1 MANSILKYTSRDYDS
16 IKTDLISAISALTST
31 WTSREESDPGIVLV
45 KLMAAL
51 GDMESFN
58 FDKQALEYYA
68 PTVTQRKNA
77 SKLFALVGYK
87 MHWYKAAQTT
97 VTLTNLATMPEYIY
111 YCKRALDIQ
120 EAIDSGD
127 TSIDDSFVDV
137 FYDYCL
143 RYDHSATDNTNLTIA
158 VPPVINSNGTEVP
171 LPRSMIVQGKTRMFI
186 SLQDVYMI
194 LHGDDPESVKSD
206 PNFLAHVNAFI
217 YGNGDTHSA
226 NALEVYG
233 FWKKDN
239 VIGLHTYISDKDLSI
254 DIYPREYGA
263 IPYSLI
269 PTTVNPGTVINS
281 ASYNPTIELFPYE
294 EKKLTAIQGSL
305 RSVSFKGT
313 QLKNNCYYVPDSSL
327 DETYMFLSYTTV
339 ENGIMSQTPVF
350 IDKTDNLL
358 TETKF
363 NNSNGTTK
371 LYFQFAVDEFDYP
384 YIELSSYWSDQL
396 NADSVTFTFYYF
408 KTLGAY
414 GNITTNYL
422 SRLSIASATNLSV
435 TNLANTDYVVSA
447 DGNYLCRPGK
457 NPQTAQDAY
466 IDSINYIMTYDTLVT
481 IYDFTRFAKRQEGVT
496 NAFACD
502 GQYAKDLNKKI
513 DAVCNSY
520 TKQQLLNILGDNADS
535 SKSQAELATILG
547 NIRHITYDYHD
558 ANITITQ
565 AENPTQPTS
574 FKNYGL
580 NICPIWGNYLLTS
593 EETGKAIATYTNSI
607 DVNNDTITSPYYIY
621 CINTEDTV
629 GSADPDKY
637 AIETMLDNAIDE
649 TRIVNVRPEYTGLRV
664 FPWRCCGTLHLTQV
678 VTENE
683 AKNIIRAVIDN
694 LAETYKPQ
702 YMELGKKLT
711 YMEVIDT
718 VLASDPRIR
727 YFDAGIGTTK
737 LIDYQNLANTSQT
750 YNTEAY
756 FNPMSIMRYVQTYAE
771 VSDQSSPYYNM
782 ICIDPN
788 YIQINGN

>member
-111 YCKRALDIQ
+111 YCRRVFDTQTL
-120 EAIDSGD
+120 IDSGEVPDD
-127 TSIDDSFVDV
+127 TFVDIY
-137 FYDYCL
+137 YDYL
-143 RYDHSATDNTNLTIA
+143 ARYDHNATDIGNMNISI
-158 VPPVINSNGTEVP
+158 PPIINSDGTEVA
-171 LPRSMIVQGKTRMFI
+171 LPKSMLVDGKQRYGR
-186 SLQDVYMI
+186 SLQQYYP
-194 LHGDDPESVKSD
+194 LTESAKTN
-206 PNFLAHVNAFI
+206 PNFI
-217 YGNGDTHSA
+217 YDAENWFAPSA
-226 NALEVYG
+226 LSVYQY
-233 FWKKDN
+233 WKKDN

-358 TETKF
+358 TETNF

-466 IDSINYIMTYDTLVT
+466 VDSINYIMTYDTLVT

-558 ANITITQ
+558 ANITIMQ
-565 AENPTQPTS
+565 AENPTQPTN

-607 DVNNDTITSPYYIY
+607 DVNNNTITSPYYIY

-637 AIETMLDNAIDE
+637 AVETMLDNAIDE

>member
-111 YCKRALDIQ
+111 YCRRVFDAQAL
-120 EAIDSGD
+120 IDSGEVPDD
-127 TSIDDSFVDV
+127 TFVDIY
-137 FYDYCL
+137 YDYL
-143 RYDHSATDNTNLTIA
+143 ARYDHNATDTGNMNISI
-158 VPPVINSNGTEVP
+158 PPIINSDGTEVALPKSMLVDGKQRYGRSLQQYYP
-171 LPRSMIVQGKTRMFI
+171 LTESAKTNPNFI
-186 SLQDVYMI
+186 SDAENWFAPSALSVYQ
-194 LHGDDPESVKSD
+194 
-206 PNFLAHVNAFI
+206 
-217 YGNGDTHSA
+217 Y
-226 NALEVYG
+226 
-233 FWKKDN
+233 WKKDN

-327 DETYMFLSYTTV
+327 DETYMFLSYTTI

-358 TETKF
+358 TETNF

-384 YIELSSYWSDQL
+384 YIELSSYWGDQL
-396 NADSVTFTFYYF
+396 NADSVVFTFYYF

-466 IDSINYIMTYDTLVT
+466 VDSINYIMTYDTLVT

-520 TKQQLLNILGDNADS
+520 TKQQLLNILGANADS

-558 ANITITQ
+558 ANITIMQ

-607 DVNNDTITSPYYIY
+607 DVNNNTITSPYYIY

-637 AIETMLDNAIDE
+637 AIETMLNNAIDE